1 MLFFSNLVDMFKA
14 KLALRP
20 NCLLTRRPLLF
31 LTPTRSVFFY
41 NQVWLPKT
49 HLLTEHG
56 YKASEFQLP
65 FQDIP
70 LKNQYLSQMKNK
82 LQYSHLWLDEITYHE
97 TQSFFD
103 SFLPDSTSTLTIFT
117 DKSNLVNKPGCY
129 NFLAQ
134 RTPARLG
141 YRLHTLWSQWKNLAV
156 MPAHAYI
163 SNIHIEQRDQLLDH
177 CIQLAELDFDLD

>member
-41 NQVWLPKT
+41 KQVWLPTT

-82 LQYSHLWLDEITYHE
+82 LQYSHLWLDEITYQE

-117 DKSNLVNKPGCY
+117 DKSNPVNRPACY
-129 NFLAQ
+129 NFSAQ
-134 RTPARLG
+134 RTNPRLG
-141 YRLHTLWSQWKNLAV
+141 YQLHTLWSQWKNLAV

-163 SNIHIEQRDQLLDH
+163 TNINIEQRDQLLDH